1 MQQSG
6 LFSFMKVSIEEKFNC
21 DMNNDNHD
29 GARLDCDMNNDNYDG
44 ARLDHPDV
52 FLKKHCC
59 RPDATVTQTN
69 ENIS

>member
-6 LFSFMKVSIEEKFNC
+6 LFSFMKVSIEEKFDC
-21 DMNNDNHD
+21 VMNK
-29 GARLDCDMNNDNYDG
+29 DNYDG
-44 ARLDHPDV
+44 ARPDHPDV

>member
-6 LFSFMKVSIEEKFNC
+6 SFSFMKVSIEEKFN
-21 DMNNDNHD
+21 
-29 GARLDCDMNNDNYDG
+29 CDMNNDNYDG

-59 RPDATVTQTN
+59 RPDATVTQPN
-69 ENIS
+69 ENKS